1 MSYSPFKLPTDWT
14 VNTMDAENK
23 TVAAWSSCKLEDEA
37 FFFFFSCSS
46 KQVMGE
52 VLALSFSWR
61 SSSSCSGRI
70 IGELHE

>member
-37 FFFFFSCSS
+37 FFFFFMFF
-46 KQVMGE
+46 QTGNGRG
-52 VLALSFSWR
+52 FSTV
-61 SSSSCSGRI
+61 I
-70 IGELHE
+70 FLEK